1 MNKCLFGTVI
11 RHWFKLSYHW
21 FRKHIFWSKI
31 LDNLISS
38 FSSRPA
44 SVSQWRAHNRAVVS
58 HTLNICQRDT
68 RLYPY
73 LVSFSLLYYYL
84 SLSQP
89 NSLSLFFPATL
100 IPHPLPPP
108 SMLPSAPLP
117 GQFPSVT
124 TTTSLIPP
132 LDPSPAPHTGIT
144 VIT

>member
-1 MNKCLFGTVI
+1 MFVWDSNPTLIQIV
-11 RHWFKLSYHW
+11 LSLIQ
-21 FRKHIFWSKI
+21 KTHIFWSKM
-31 LDNLISS
+31 LDNLIPSL
-38 FSSRPA
+38 SSRPA
-44 SVSQWRAHNRAVVS
+44 SVSQLNAHSRAVVL
-58 HTLNICQRDT
+58 HTLHRCQRDT

-73 LVSFSLLYYYL
+73 IVSFSLLYYYL
-84 SLSQP
+84 PLSHP
-89 NSLSLFFPATL
+89 SSLSLFFPATL